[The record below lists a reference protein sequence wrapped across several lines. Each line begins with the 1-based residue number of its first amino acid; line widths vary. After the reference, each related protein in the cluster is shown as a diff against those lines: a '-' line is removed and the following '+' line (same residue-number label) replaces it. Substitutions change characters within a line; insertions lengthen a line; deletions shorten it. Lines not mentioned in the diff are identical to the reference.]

1 MTRFRCRQWGT
12 ADWTEIDVVGSGEED
27 DVVEDAVCSIIGS
40 ALETSSLHIQRWND
54 DEGEWED
61 ME

>member
-12 ADWTEIDVVGSGEED
+12 ADWTEVIIANSGDED
-27 DVVEDAVCSIIGS
+27 DVVEAAVASIIGS
-40 ALETSSLHIQRWND
+40 ALDTSSLHIQQWND
-54 DEGEWED
+54 EEEEWED